1 MNIQKIGH
9 AGQVP
14 PDMPPIPLSL
24 YIHIPWCESKCPYC
38 DFNSHADEVKE
49 EQYQQALLT
58 DLQNSIRSHPY
69 LAERPLH
76 SVFIG
81 GGTPSLLSG
90 KFYAVLME
98 QLAGIWRLSA
108 DTEVTLESN
117 PGSAEAKR
125 FRDYFACGI
134 NRLSIGAQSFNQ
146 HNLSALGRLH
156 TVRDIFSAA
165 EHADAAGFKRINLDL
180 MFGLPG
186 QTAAQAEQDLR
197 TAAQLGTE
205 HLSRYQLTLEPGTLF
220 YARPPSGLPNPDIL
234 AETES
239 MGWEILLEYGFRRY
253 EVSAFARQTDARS
266 ADSQCRH
273 NLNYWRFGDYLGLG
287 AGAHSKLTLP
297 DGRVL
302 RIRRKR
308 GPAAYIGAAGMTDDG
323 KQPGRTGRPDRKV
336 TEIFADART
345 LRGLCSDLPA
355 NPFWGG
361 YNFLK
366 TEDKIYEF
374 MLNAFRLVNGF
385 PLGLFVERTGLP
397 VAHLTDAIKEA
408 SELGLVA
415 LSENY
420 LTPTG
425 RGERMLNDLLLLFTD
440 LPPRE
445 SKEVIYKGTRGR
457 KTFGV
462 GQSVS
467 L

>member
-1 MNIQKIGH
+1 MH
-9 AGQVP
+9 
-14 PDMPPIPLSL
+14 PIPFSL

-38 DFNSHADEVKE
+38 DFNSHSSEVQE
-49 EQYQQALLT
+49 EQYQRALLT

-98 QLAGIWRLSA
+98 QLDGIWRLSA

-125 FRDYFACGI
+125 FRDYFASGI
-134 NRLSIGAQSFNQ
+134 NRLSIGAQSFNRD
-146 HNLSALGRLH
+146 NLNALGRLH
-156 TVRDIFSAA
+156 TVRDIFAAA
-165 EHADAAGFKRINLDL
+165 EHADAAGFERINLDL

-253 EVSAFARQTDARS
+253 EISAFARQTDADS
-266 ADSQCRH
+266 ADSQCCH
-273 NLNYWRFGDYLGLG
+273 NLNYWQFGDYLGLG

-308 GPAAYIGAAGMTDDG
+308 GPADYIGAAHLTGDG
-323 KQPGRTGRPDRKV
+323 ERSQKVGRPACKI
-336 TEIFADART
+336 TGIFADT
-345 LRGLCSDLPA
+345 DILRGTRSQVPVPA

-361 YNFLK
+361 CNFLN
-366 TEDKIYEF
+366 TEDKVYEF
-374 MLNAFRLVNGF
+374 MLNALRLVNGF
-385 PLGLFVERTGLP
+385 PLGLFAERTGLP
-397 VAHLTDAIKEA
+397 VAHLQEAIKKA

-420 LTPTG
+420 LTPTE

-440 LPPRE
+440 LPARDSE
-445 SKEVIYKGTRGR
+445 KTVRTELQTR
-457 KTFGV
+457 KISGV
-462 GQSVS
+462 GQGVS